1 MDWMFW
7 VWIVLA
13 AVLIVGEMFTAGF
26 FLLVF
31 GIGAVASAVVTVLG
45 GAQAA
50 QWIAFVVVS
59 ALAYAGTR
67 PFARRMHRTATDGV
81 GADRY
86 IGDRARVIETVD
98 NDNATG
104 MVRYQREQW
113 RAEAVGDQVIP
124 EGNWVEIVQVDGA
137 HLIVRPAAPP
147 EEASSSQAEDL
158 EADARD

>member
-1 MDWMFW
+1 MDWMLW
-7 VWIVLA
+7 VWLGLA
-13 AVLIVGEMFTAGF
+13 AFLTVAEIFTASF
-26 FLLVF
+26 FLIVF
-31 GIGAVASAVVTVLG
+31 GIGAAASAITVALG
-45 GAQAA
+45 GGPAA

-67 PFARRMHRTATDGV
+67 PFAQRMHRSSTDGV

-113 RAEAVGDQVIP
+113 RAEAVGDEVIS
-124 EGNWVEIVQVDGA
+124 EGSWVEIVQVDGA
-137 HLIVRPAAPP
+137 HLIVRPAASP
-147 EEASSSQAEDL
+147 EEVPSSAHEGP